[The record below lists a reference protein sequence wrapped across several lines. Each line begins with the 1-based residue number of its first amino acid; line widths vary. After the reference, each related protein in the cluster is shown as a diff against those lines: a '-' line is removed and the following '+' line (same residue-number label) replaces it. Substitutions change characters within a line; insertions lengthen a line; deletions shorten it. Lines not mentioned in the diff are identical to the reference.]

1 MKSQGFVC
9 DTGRRGVEI
18 ASLSAEHITGLYQIR
33 AALDA
38 LAAREAALNNP
49 AVALEAISEGDAN
62 KARHLARQH
71 GKQAAAELAA
81 QAVSDSLP

>member
-1 MKSQGFVC
+1 MC

-18 ASLSAEHITGLYQIR
+18 ASLSAEHIGLYQIR